1 MSIYRKLVLRFAIL
15 AALLVSLYGA
25 VNASGP
31 TCEQCLD
38 EYPKCLDQCPKM
50 KFPPPDGESCTQF
63 CLNHENACLNECTGQ

>member
-15 AALLVSLYGA
+15 AALLVSLCGA

-31 TCEQCLD
+31 TCEKCLD
-38 EYPKCLDQCPKM
+38 EYPKCLDQCPKL
-50 KFPPPDGESCTQF
+50 KFPPPEGCTQL